1 MGVNA
6 ATGDL
11 VRAARDGGREAFGLL
26 VERSWDRLVRLAPSV
41 LGDLEAED
49 AAQEGLVVAVV
60 MTVTISFLLD
70 RSAHEKPMK

>member
-11 VRAARDGGREAFGLL
+11 VRAAR
-26 VERSWDRLVRLAPSV
+26 SV

-49 AAQEGLVVAVV
+49 AAQEGLVVPVV

-70 RSAHEKPMK
+70 RSAAKKTKT